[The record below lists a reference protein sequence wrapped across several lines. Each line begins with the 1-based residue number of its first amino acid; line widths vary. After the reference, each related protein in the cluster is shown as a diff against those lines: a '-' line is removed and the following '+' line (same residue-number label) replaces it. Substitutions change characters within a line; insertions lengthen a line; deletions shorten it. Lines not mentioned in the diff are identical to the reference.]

1 MYLVYLPDVGGPSEP
16 LIQKHVGRGSSCIA
30 DDQEEDQSRN
40 PRRRRAYDCVAGTEH
55 LEVRH
60 DRRIGQRPVELA
72 PLASRRARGIAPLHS
87 WRILRSSPTVNDSR
101 DVRSSSLLAAA
112 PTRRI
117 MSIVAASVAGLR
129 TYV

>member
-1 MYLVYLPDVGGPSEP
+1 MATGTQDW
-16 LIQKHVGRGSSCIA
+16 RGQDSGKYV
-30 DDQEEDQSRN
+30 
-40 PRRRRAYDCVAGTEH
+40 RAA
-55 LEVRH
+55 
-60 DRRIGQRPVELA
+60 A
-72 PLASRRARGIAPLHS
+72 AAAAASSRRARGIAPLHS